1 MIPVKTFVKMNQD
14 QILETENAMMME
26 QPITIMTFRKRV
38 EDETDKQLQ
47 GDARRVVKT
56 LVNVNFGHMIRRIN
70 GVT

>member
-1 MIPVKTFVKMNQD
+1 
-14 QILETENAMMME
+14 MMME